1 MITGASQMDAAILV
15 VGATDGCMP
24 QTKEHLLLVKQ
35 LGVKHVVVSYD
46 WTQSHKF
53 CRIDTYVNVIQVE
66 QMFL

>member
-35 LGVKHVVVSYD
+35 LGVKHVVVSKKLATIGE
-46 WTQSHKF
+46 WE
-53 CRIDTYVNVIQVE
+53 RIVVAL
-66 QMFL
+66 FL

>member
-35 LGVKHVVVSYD
+35 LGVKHVVVSFD
-46 WTQSHKF
+46 WTQPHS
-53 CRIDTYVNVIQVE
+53 
-66 QMFL
+66 

>member
-35 LGVKHVVVSYD
+35 LGVDHVVVSPPMPFL
-46 WTQSHKF
+46 TN
-53 CRIDTYVNVIQVE
+53 REANTVTIQIPV
-66 QMFL
+66 